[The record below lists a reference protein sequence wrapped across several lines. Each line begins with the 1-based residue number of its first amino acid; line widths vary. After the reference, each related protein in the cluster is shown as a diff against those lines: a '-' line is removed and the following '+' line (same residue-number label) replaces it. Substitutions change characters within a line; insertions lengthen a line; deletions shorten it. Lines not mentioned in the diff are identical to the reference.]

1 MCKRVKDLAP
11 NLGDKKVN
19 KRVVM
24 SCHVVHFVICLHHGN
39 PRHPLQ
45 KHSVPGHADQAKGE
59 SQRHQDEE
67 GQQEVF
73 LGCEGVSEDCS
84 NIW

>member
-1 MCKRVKDLAP
+1 MCKRVKNLAP

-24 SCHVVHFVICLHHGN
+24 SCHVVHFVNCLHHGN
-39 PRHPLQ
+39 QRHPLP
-45 KHSVPGHADQAKGE
+45 KHSVPGDADQADREG
-59 SQRHQDEE
+59 QRQEDEE

-73 LGCEGVSEDCS
+73 LGWEGVSEDC
-84 NIW
+84 